1 LNKKRDNSVSYGT
14 EPIKGT
20 KQRYKEVPS
29 MAEKDLK
36 SNLDFVIQNKN
47 HLLKEYRNKYILVF
61 EKEVVGSFDT
71 YEKAAE
77 EGVRVYGMDANF
89 LVYQVL
95 DNDPLNF
102 VMEAML

>member
-1 LNKKRDNSVSYGT
+1 
-14 EPIKGT
+14 
-20 KQRYKEVPS
+20 

-36 SNLDFVIQNKN
+36 SNLDFVVKNKN
-47 HLLKEYRNKYILVF
+47 RLIKEYRNKYILVF

-77 EGVRVYGMDANF
+77 EGIRVYGMDANF

-95 DNDPLNF
+95 DKEPLNF
-102 VMEAML
+102 VMEAVL

>member
-1 LNKKRDNSVSYGT
+1 
-14 EPIKGT
+14 
-20 KQRYKEVPS
+20 

-36 SNLDFVIQNKN
+36 SNLEFVIQNKDR
-47 HLLKEYRNKYILVF
+47 LLKEYRNKYILVF
-61 EKEVVGSFDT
+61 QREVVGSFDT

-95 DNDPLNF
+95 DKEPLNF
-102 VMEAML
+102 VMEAIL